1 MATSGQPYKILVVD
15 DELDVE
21 PLVLQRFR
29 RDIRAGD
36 YQFVFAHNGVE
47 ALEVLNT
54 SEDRIDMVVSDINMP
69 QMDGLTLLEQIP
81 KVDPNIRSVIVSAY
95 GDMSNIRTAM
105 NRGAFDFVTKPIDFE
120 DLKVTIDRTL
130 RHLEEWRTALAA
142 RDNLVALQNELT
154 VAHDMQ
160 QSILPTVFPT
170 DARYHLYGTM
180 YPARNVGGDF
190 YDVIRLAD
198 DFVGLA
204 IADVSDKGVP
214 AALFMMSSR
223 TLLKGTAIGTE
234 DPGGVLTEV
243 NTLLSE
249 DNDAAMFVT
258 LLYGAYNPANGSFT
272 YANGGHNAPLVI
284 RADGGVEFLPST
296 HGIALGVAP
305 GFKYQSQSFTINPGD
320 TIILYTDGVSEAMNI
335 AGEEFG
341 TERMSAVFEG
351 NPALTAEE
359 ATLKLFEALR
369 EFVGDAVQSD
379 DITCL
384 TLYRPRSTA

>member
-1 MATSGQPYKILVVD
+1 MATAGRPYKILVVD

-95 GDMSNIRTAM
+95 GDMGNIRTAM

-130 RHLEEWRTALAA
+130 RHLEEWRAALSA
-142 RDNLVALQNELT
+142 RDNLVALQNELN

-160 QSILPTVFPT
+160 QSILPTVFPN
-170 DARYHLYGTM
+170 DSRYHLHATM
-180 YPARNVGGDF
+180 APARNVGGDF
-190 YDVIRLAD
+190 YDVIRLAND
-198 DFVGLA
+198 RIGLA

-214 AALFMMSSR
+214 AALFMMSSGR
-223 TLLKGTAIGTE
+223 CSRGR
-234 DPGGVLTEV
+234 
-243 NTLLSE
+243 LS
-249 DNDAAMFVT
+249 
-258 LLYGAYNPANGSFT
+258 
-272 YANGGHNAPLVI
+272 APKT
-284 RADGGVEFLPST
+284 RA
-296 HGIALGVAP
+296 
-305 GFKYQSQSFTINPGD
+305 K
-320 TIILYTDGVSEAMNI
+320 
-335 AGEEFG
+335 
-341 TERMSAVFEG
+341 
-351 NPALTAEE
+351 
-359 ATLKLFEALR
+359 
-369 EFVGDAVQSD
+369 
-379 DITCL
+379 C
-384 TLYRPRSTA
+384 